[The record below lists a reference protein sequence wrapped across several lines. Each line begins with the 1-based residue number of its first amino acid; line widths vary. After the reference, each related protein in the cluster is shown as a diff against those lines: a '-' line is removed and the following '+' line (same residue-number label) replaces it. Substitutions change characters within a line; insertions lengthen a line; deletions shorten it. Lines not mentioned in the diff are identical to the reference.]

1 MLGRKQNE
9 LSPRVIEDN
18 SIKEL
23 FTKMW
28 AGLRATLKSNK
39 GSNSRGAWGTSLLPL
54 DLKGQREGMVIGTAG
69 NRENSRGSRRAP

>member
-9 LSPRVIEDN
+9 LSPWVIEDN

-28 AGLRATLKSNK
+28 AGLMATLKSNK
-39 GSNSRGAWGTSLLPL
+39 GSNSRGAWGTSLLPPG
-54 DLKGQREGMVIGTAG
+54 LKGQREGMVIRTAEH
-69 NRENSRGSRRAP
+69 REKSRGSRRAP